1 MKQYGMPV
9 FGTVQEANPAAQ
21 TTHGAVRGEN
31 RQGIAIF
38 RGIPY
43 GGACEGAGRFLPP
56 VPAEDWSGVR
66 DCTRNGYC
74 AVQNGGSISG
84 SEGLGAYFSGGRPEL
99 FGVAE
104 EKQGENC
111 LVLNVRREWTTDA
124 GRLWC
129 IYTAAALQPGRAPW
143 SWEPTGGPER
153 KIW

>member
-66 DCTRNGYC
+66 DGTARYRMA
-74 AVQNGGSISG
+74 AVSPAARALALISAAV
-84 SEGLGAYFSGGRPEL
+84 GLSFLGW
-99 FGVAE
+99 
-104 EKQGENC
+104 Q
-111 LVLNVRREWTTDA
+111 RRS
-124 GRLWC
+124 RVKIVWC
-129 IYTAAALQPGRAPW
+129 
-143 SWEPTGGPER
+143 
-153 KIW
+153 